1 MNNTVANIYGNFF
14 IGEPTERLDEIMNV
28 AGVPVWVKR
37 LSLQEGW
44 ESNETIVW
52 WKFTPF
58 RFITAL
64 KNTNFIT
71 VSVPNSEIEM
81 CINDTV
87 CLEKVRKVTIIKQS
101 DRTPTTICLKSACF
115 DGEVTTPNSEI
126 IAVDGLTI
134 GVAKMDLS
142 TAWNS
147 NLTIVWLDLLTPYVC
162 VENIPNNSFFT
173 ISSTIE
179 NMRLC
184 ADEIGCK
191 IDLSRST
198 TDESICLDDACY
210 DGTSVT
216 YQITLLE
223 NQWVL
228 LKNITFEE
236 FWYSENI
243 NIYQRPYAYEYL
255 QNIPEQTFS
264 SVNLQKDG
272 Y

>member
-1 MNNTVANIYGNFF
+1 
-14 IGEPTERLDEIMNV
+14 
-28 AGVPVWVKR
+28 
-37 LSLQEGW
+37 
-44 ESNETIVW
+44 
-52 WKFTPF
+52 
-58 RFITAL
+58 
-64 KNTNFIT
+64 
-71 VSVPNSEIEM
+71 
-81 CINDTV
+81 
-87 CLEKVRKVTIIKQS
+87 
-101 DRTPTTICLKSACF
+101 
-115 DGEVTTPNSEI
+115 
-126 IAVDGLTI
+126 
-134 GVAKMDLS
+134 
-142 TAWNS
+142 
-147 NLTIVWLDLLTPYVC
+147 
-162 VENIPNNSFFT
+162 
-173 ISSTIE
+173 
-179 NMRLC
+179 MRLC